1 MFPDEENAE
10 DGKRLRA
17 PGTLPG
23 VFWQEGE
30 FVLARLDLFRIMEL
44 LFDDESAA
52 ADALLN
58 FHNSLLSDDQ
68 TSSALRDE
76 YSIEGMLD
84 FIDRFANR
92 ENVLGLR
99 WPTRIRI
106 ATDGLQFEM
115 PDGRW
120 DEIHVESVSNTYNWS
135 KVPVDNDAKSTEL
148 DQVAASAYP
157 LSPLAYT
164 LRSHFGLS
172 HDANWE
178 GVGRVF
184 REDGLSL
191 WFPDN

>member
-1 MFPDEENAE
+1 MTPDEESAE
-10 DGKRLRA
+10 DEERLIVSR
-17 PGTLPG
+17 TLPG

-44 LFDDESAA
+44 LYDGESAA
-52 ADALLN
+52 ADALVH
-58 FHNSLLSDDQ
+58 FHDSLQSDDQ
-68 TSSALRDE
+68 ISSALRDE

-84 FIDRFANR
+84 FIDHFANR
-92 ENVLGLR
+92 EHVLGLR

-115 PDGRW
+115 PDGSW

-135 KVPVDNDAKSTEL
+135 KVPVDNDAESTEL
-148 DQVAASAYP
+148 DQVAAIAYP

-164 LRSHFGLS
+164 IRSHFGLS

-184 REDGLSL
+184 REDGLRL
-191 WFPDN
+191 WFPED